1 MSNEEFQNPPVKYHM
16 GNEYPQTVALIL
28 SKIKPDHAAKV
39 LALLDQNFAMNVVMR
54 IIGMD
59 SVQKEVLEQVEA
71 TLRREFM
78 NNMAKTAKQDS
89 HELVANIFNNLES
102 QIQTNFLTDMEERN
116 VEEAEKII
124 HRDLCVEKNQK
135 FLAKGEY
142 FYSDLVGMNVVFD
155 NGKKIGKVSKVEEF
169 TTYATLRVKTDE
181 KDVLVPFVKAFI
193 KSISL
198 EEKLIV
204 VNFIEGL
211 L

>member
-1 MSNEEFQNPPVKYHM
+1 ME
-16 GNEYPQTVALIL
+16 
-28 SKIKPDHAAKV
+28 
-39 LALLDQNFAMNVVMR
+39 
-54 IIGMD
+54 
-59 SVQKEVLEQVEA
+59 
-71 TLRREFM
+71 
-78 NNMAKTAKQDS
+78 
-89 HELVANIFNNLES
+89 
-102 QIQTNFLTDMEERN
+102 FLTVGQIVRTIGLKGEVKVYPSTHFRDSRFSKGSHVFLLTENNEIEQELTIKLHRKNGDCDNLVFEEISSI
-116 VEEAEKII
+116 EEAEKII